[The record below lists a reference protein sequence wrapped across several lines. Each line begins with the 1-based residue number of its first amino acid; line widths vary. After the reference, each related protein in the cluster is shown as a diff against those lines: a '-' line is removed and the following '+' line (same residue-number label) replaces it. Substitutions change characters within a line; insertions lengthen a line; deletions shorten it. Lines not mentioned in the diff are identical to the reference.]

1 MKEVL
6 VLIKKNLK
14 LIFDSKWSLFQLI
27 IPVLI
32 ILAFMK
38 LLSNGSGNLNVGLVD
53 RDNTASSKV
62 ITDSLKGIST
72 VNVVNINEDK
82 KKESLIQRDTFL
94 IITIPNGFEEGL
106 LVNKIKNIDITVGED
121 NNLSKMVRSILNIQ
135 IKNVSDLAIGASGDK
150 DKYYQML
157 NGYKIGD
164 LKINTQSL
172 KDLAYGYQATQS
184 SIGFLLYYLMIRA
197 IMVSAIIIKERD
209 NNTYSRIFTAPVSS
223 LQYLLGNI
231 LANIILLSIQ
241 VLITLVSLQYILKL
255 NTGVEMLP
263 MFILM
268 MLIVLVAVAFGILAI
283 ALFENSQTYNMVT
296 NLILTGTAMFSGCF
310 VPIKLLPEKV
320 QNISFFTP
328 QRWVLD
334 GIEKMQNGNS
344 FSALGLNMV
353 ILLAFAVAFF
363 LIAAYKI
370 KVSQKAM
377 IALD

>member
-1 MKEVL
+1 MKEVW

-38 LLSNGSGNLNVGLVD
+38 LLSNGSSNLNVGLID
-53 RDNTASSKV
+53 RDNTTSSKV

-72 VNVVNINEDK
+72 VNVININENK
-82 KKESLIQRDTFL
+82 IKESLIQRDTFL
-94 IITIPNGFEEGL
+94 VVTIPSGFEEGL
-106 LVNKIKNIDITVGED
+106 LTNKIKNVDIAVGEE
-121 NNLSKMVRSILNIQ
+121 NNLSEMVRSILNIQ
-135 IKNVSDLAIGASGDK
+135 IKNVSDLALVASGDK
-150 DKYYQML
+150 DKYYKML

-184 SIGFLLYYLMIRA
+184 SIGFLLYYLMMRA

-209 NNTYSRIFTAPVSS
+209 NNTYSRIFTAPISS

-231 LANIILLSIQ
+231 LANIILLFIQ
-241 VLITLVSLQYILKL
+241 VLITLVSLQYILRL

-268 MLIVLVAVAFGILAI
+268 MLIVLVAVSFGTLAI
-283 ALFENSQTYNMVT
+283 ALFENSQAYNMVT
-296 NLILTGTAMFSGCF
+296 SLILAGTAMFSGCF
-310 VPIKLLPEKV
+310 VPIRLLPEKV
-320 QNISFFTP
+320 QKISFFTP

-344 FSALGLNMV
+344 FSALGLNIV
-353 ILLAFAVAFF
+353 VLLAFTLAFF

-377 IALD
+377 VALD